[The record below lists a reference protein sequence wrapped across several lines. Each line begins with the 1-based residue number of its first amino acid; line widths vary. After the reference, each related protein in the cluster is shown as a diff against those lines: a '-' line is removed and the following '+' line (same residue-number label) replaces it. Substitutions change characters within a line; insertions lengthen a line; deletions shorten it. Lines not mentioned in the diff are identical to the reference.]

1 MKTRI
6 LVFLLALC
14 VLPLMVRAQLS
25 DTLEEQTGL
34 QAQLSALSDRVD
46 RLRPGESRF
55 LLRGYAHSGLQLAG
69 EQFSF
74 VGGSFNPLL
83 LYRQSDR
90 LLFESELEFELEG
103 TEVLVSVEYANI
115 SYLLSPTLTFRAG
128 KFLIPFG
135 IFTANLHPAWINRL
149 PTVPLGIGHDGIVP
163 SSDIGLELRGSA
175 YLHNFKFNYSI
186 YAVNGAQLDDGS
198 LDPAGAGTLIHARF
212 PDNNRGKTLGGRLG
226 LFPFANS
233 SMELGLSAM
242 YGQVGTAGT
251 EFEAVRALH
260 YALDFSYVKTLYG
273 MGSVLDL
280 KAQYVAVQVDRAA
293 YPDHENPDQTL
304 AFDNRS
310 MAWYAQLSFRPALV
324 AQPFVRNLE
333 FVGRLS
339 RLQTPAEA
347 EWAADQRQ
355 IDLGVNYW
363 IDWRTLCKFSYRI
376 MSGQAA
382 EEDPG
387 HGEAVAGNAFFVHWA
402 IGF

>member
-1 MKTRI
+1 MKTCGRI
-6 LVFLLALC
+6 FLIMLCAL
-14 VLPLMVRAQLS
+14 PSMVEAQQT
-25 DTLEEQTGL
+25 DTLEGWAAL
-34 QAQLSALSDRVD
+34 QERLSELSDRLD
-46 RLRPGESRF
+46 GTRPGESRF
-55 LLRGYAHSGLQLAG
+55 LLRGYAHSGLQVAG

-74 VGGSFNPLL
+74 VGGSYNPLL
-83 LYRQSDR
+83 LYKQSDR

-115 SYLLSPTLTFRAG
+115 SYLLLPTLTFRAG
-128 KFLIPFG
+128 KFLVPFG

-149 PTVPLGIGHDGIVP
+149 PTGPLGIGHDGIVP

-175 YLHNFKFNYSI
+175 YLHNFKFNYSL

-198 LDPAGAGTLIHARF
+198 VDPAGAGTLIHARF

-233 SMELGLSAM
+233 SLELGLSAM
-242 YGQVGTAGT
+242 YGQVGTSGT
-251 EFEAVRALH
+251 TFEDVRALH
-260 YALDFSYVKTLYG
+260 YALDLSYVKTLYG
-273 MGSVLDL
+273 MGSVIDF
-280 KAQYVAVQVDRAA
+280 KAQYVAAQVDRAA
-293 YPDHENPDQTL
+293 YPDHENPEQTIV
-304 AFDNRS
+304 FDNS
-310 MAWYAQLSFRPALV
+310 SAAWYAQLSFRPALV
-324 AQPFVRNLE
+324 AHPFVRNLE

-355 IDLGVNYW
+355 VDLGVNYW
-363 IDWRTLCKFSYRI
+363 IDWRTLLKFSYRI

-382 EEDPG
+382 DEDPG
-387 HGEAVAGNAFFVHWA
+387 HGEAIAGNAFFVHWA